1 MIEAE
6 SQNDG
11 LSTQVSYKY
20 HSKGVRVSATR
31 DGVETRYLI
40 DDNFQSFPQV
50 LEEYHP
56 SDINSTSTAY
66 SFGLQRISS
75 QSGDQTQYYL
85 TDGLGSKSALVD
97 SRGEKMA
104 SYIYDAFGNPESLF
118 GNLKNE
124 FLYAGEQYEDSLN
137 LLYLRARYYDSS
149 TGRFVSS
156 DPFPGFVFLPMTQN
170 DYLYVGSNPVNY
182 VDPSGLSG
190 ASFSEYGVVNRLK
203 IIRGAFLSCIRDIA
217 LNQAKDQ
224 LENQLE
230 DLTIK
235 AAGDYIIGP
244 GAEALGGIYVYVTNK
259 GQYYVGKTKNPF
271 NIRLGAHARKLAE
284 EGDFITD
291 VFKIGIDQ
299 AKQKKGFKITQI
311 EQALIDIADNVFPI
325 TPLDSRVHKKRN
337 KIRASGTQSGCNSD
351 LVDIDFNPLTGKVT
365 YKRPPLP

>member
-1 MIEAE
+1 
-6 SQNDG
+6 
-11 LSTQVSYKY
+11 
-20 HSKGVRVSATR
+20 
-31 DGVETRYLI
+31 
-40 DDNFQSFPQV
+40 
-50 LEEYHP
+50 
-56 SDINSTSTAY
+56 
-66 SFGLQRISS
+66 
-75 QSGDQTQYYL
+75 
-85 TDGLGSKSALVD
+85 
-97 SRGEKMA
+97 
-104 SYIYDAFGNPESLF
+104 
-118 GNLKNE
+118 
-124 FLYAGEQYEDSLN
+124 
-137 LLYLRARYYDSS
+137 
-149 TGRFVSS
+149 
-156 DPFPGFVFLPMTQN
+156 MTQN

-325 TPLDSRVHKKRN
+325 TPLDSRVHKKETRLEHL
-337 KIRASGTQSGCNSD
+337 G
-351 LVDIDFNPLTGKVT
+351 PKVVAT
-365 YKRPPLP
+365 PIS